1 MRRIIKWVM
10 MGIIVILFVPGIV
23 FFPEYIVKGND
34 GKYLDDYQLYEQDIV
49 DTGDTALSLE
59 EKLEMLIAPD
69 NQEYSIVDA
78 YTVSYTLENDPQLF
92 TELEKQ
98 LHLLEDRNLIPVISD
113 KIDWEE
119 GLNYANLVA
128 LTVDYKPGKALS
140 VWQISYSQKS
150 DDVTDLLCVV
160 DASTYKIY
168 EINVAGENCVAEF
181 QDEYIRHI
189 KETGQDD
196 YSYALQCVKQY
207 WSYLNDKNG
216 NDIEF
221 DLFYETELYD
231 DSYKKILSEVYMED
245 RNYVLQYYWSYSA
258 LPFLQIKWMQ
268 YYDENSSDGEKE
280 SQGW

>member
-10 MGIIVILFVPGIV
+10 TGIIVILFVPGIV

-49 DTGDTALSLE
+49 ETGYTALSLE
-59 EKLEMLIAPD
+59 EKLEMLTAPD
-69 NQEYSIVDA
+69 SQEYSIVDA

-98 LHLLEDRNLIPVISD
+98 LYLLEDRNLIPVISD

-150 DDVTDLLCVV
+150 DDVTDLFCVV

-168 EINVAGENCVAEF
+168 EINVTGENCVAEF
-181 QDEYIRHI
+181 EDAYIRYI

-196 YSYALQCVKQY
+196 YSCALQCVNQY
-207 WSYLNDKNG
+207 WSYLQDKNSK
-216 NDIEF
+216 DI
-221 DLFYETELYD
+221 DVNLSYETELYE
-231 DSYKKILSEVYMED
+231 DSYKKVLSEVYTED
-245 RNYVLQYYWSYSA
+245 RNYLLQYYWSYSA
-258 LPFLQIKWMQ
+258 LPFLQIKWLP
-268 YYDENSSDGEKE
+268 YYDENINYDEMKS
-280 SQGW
+280 